1 MAAKGGDQLDGDQGF
16 FTYKYEVTDNH
27 YGSVQTAPADT
38 VVKDGE
44 LKLTASAVTD
54 AVELS
59 VTGISGISNTTSSS
73 DQHANDDATPDTAT
87 LTATDTVTVNLN
99 VASIDHDGSEH
110 VVRILIENVPEGVTV
125 QGANV
130 QQIGAG
136 TWVLVY
142 QANNAPSINAQGG
155 IDVPVTFKI
164 GSDAG
169 GLTNH
174 PIKITVQTQDLRV

>member
-1 MAAKGGDQLDGDQGF
+1 M
-16 FTYKYEVTDNH
+16 V
-27 YGSVQTAPADT
+27 SVQTAPADT

-73 DQHANDDATPDTAT
+73 DQMQMMMLLQTPAT

-125 QGANV
+125 QGVNV
-130 QQIGAG
+130 Q
-136 TWVLVY
+136 T
-142 QANNAPSINAQGG
+142 
-155 IDVPVTFKI
+155 
-164 GSDAG
+164 
-169 GLTNH
+169 
-174 PIKITVQTQDLRV
+174 R